1 MIKNINIILFTFIFL
16 TSCSNYISK
25 IYKQIDREERI
36 KRKKSSDVFSRFR
49 DSKSGKPISTNETS
63 KLRPKVKRSYKGN
76 PNAKRRYKSSDLNDN
91 SNNSLWVG
99 EGKDSDFFIEIKKKK
114 YGDIVI
120 INILSSFKNKI
131 TRELKKAFP
140 KRKKPS
146 LKTENK
152 DGKAGA
158 ETKEPV
164 AANKNKEDDPKIG
177 DALDQISSVV
187 TERISKTHLLI
198 RGRKEVL
205 FRRRKRLVEVQAL
218 VARKDISIE
227 DKVESDK
234 FIESSVRIIR

>member
-1 MIKNINIILFTFIFL
+1 MIRNKSIIFFTFIFL

-49 DSKSGKPISTNETS
+49 DSKSGNPISTNETS
-63 KLRPKVKRSYKGN
+63 KLKPKVKRSYKGH
-76 PNAKRRYKSSDLNDN
+76 PNSKKRYKSSDLNDN

-120 INILSSFKNKI
+120 ISILAPFKNKI

-146 LKTENK
+146 LKAENK

-158 ETKEPV
+158 EPKEPV
-164 AANKNKEDDPKIG
+164 AANKKKEDDPKIG

>member
-1 MIKNINIILFTFIFL
+1 MIGNKSVIFL
-16 TSCSNYISK
+16 ILILLSSCSNYISK
-25 IYKQIDREERI
+25 IYKQIDQEERI

-49 DSKSGKPISTNETS
+49 GTKSDKPISTKETS
-63 KLRPKVKRSYKGN
+63 RLKPKTKRSYKGH
-76 PNAKRRYKSSDLNDN
+76 PNIKRRYTSNDLNDN

-120 INILSSFKNKI
+120 VNILAPFKNQI

-140 KRKKPS
+140 KRKKPV
-146 LKTENK
+146 LKADNT
-152 DGKAGA
+152 DGTA
-158 ETKEPV
+158 EAEKKKPAAAEKKEV
-164 AANKNKEDDPKIG
+164 DEPKIG

-187 TERISKTHLLI
+187 TEKISKTHLLI